1 MSFTRFHDDPGRIK
15 KQLQISSF
23 SGRYMLDTPGPGDNM
38 PYLEETQMRLQ
49 RWGANQMNNTTNLES
64 DLRGLTR
71 RLNRDNVNL
80 NNYKTA
86 APATSQKSYPKTG
99 EFVEESR
106 ASLPAWTFRDL
117 EQSRWEEPLLNPQA
131 NLEKQFPSNIQT
143 RILEKDNF
151 TPSIPMVRG
160 EADMNVEYYLT
171 GRSMCIGGTE
181 SNCSRPG
188 YK

>member
-1 MSFTRFHDDPGRIK
+1 MSFTRFHDDPSRIK

-23 SGRYMLDTPGPGDNM
+23 SGRYMLDKPGPGDNL
-38 PYLEETQMRLQ
+38 PYFEDPQMRLQ
-49 RWGANQMNNTTNLES
+49 QWGANLMTNTTNLES

-71 RLNRDNVNL
+71 PLNRDVVGL

-86 APATSQKSYPKTG
+86 AASTSQVSFPKTS

-106 ASLPAWTFRDL
+106 ASHPAWTFRDL
-117 EQSRWEEPLLNPQA
+117 EHSRWEEPLLNPQA
-131 NLEKQFPSNIQT
+131 NLEKKFPSNIQT

-160 EADMNVEYYLT
+160 EANMNVEYYLT